1 MERVIKNQF
10 TVQCN
15 NQEMINYLER
25 LSFEEARNRELID
38 TVAKDNDGLFNEE
51 YYKWLHKEYM
61 SVAYEFDQAKKE
73 FAEKELAEHYM
84 KEIDWNLDFKSG
96 IVTITEYYLP
106 NEEPN
111 KVEA

>member
-1 MERVIKNQF
+1 MEKVIKDQF

-25 LSFEEARNRELID
+25 LSFEDGRNKELID
-38 TVAKDNDGLFNEE
+38 TVAKDTEGTFNAD

-61 SVAYEFDQAKKE
+61 NTAYEFEQAKKE

-96 IVTITEYYLP
+96 IVTITEYYLLG
-106 NEEPN
+106 EEP